1 MTPTIHRRAE
11 ARLDLLQ
18 HFVYIGENNLDAA
31 RRFLT
36 AAQDDCRT
44 LARMPGMGAMREF
57 TNPDLTGLRSWPIK
71 GFEKYLIFYLP
82 TQTGIDVLRVVH
94 GAQDLNRIFEEST

>member
-1 MTPTIHRRAE
+1 VSLTIHRRPA

-36 AAQDDCRT
+36 AAQDACKT
-44 LARMPGMGAMREF
+44 LARMPGMGASRDF
-57 TNPDLTGLRSWPIK
+57 GNPEWADLRAWPIS
-71 GFEKYLIFYLP
+71 GFENFLIFYLP
-82 TQTGIDVLRVVH
+82 TPTGIDVVRVIH
-94 GAQDLNRIFEEST
+94 GAQDLQRIFE

>member
-1 MTPTIHRRAE
+1 VSPTIHRRPA

-36 AAQDDCRT
+36 ATQDACKA
-44 LARMPGMGAMREF
+44 LARMPRMGALRDF
-57 TNPDLTGLRSWPIK
+57 DNPEWAELRSWPVK
-71 GFEKYLIFYLP
+71 GFENFLIFYLP
-82 TQTGIDVLRVVH
+82 TPTGIDVVRVVH
-94 GAQDLNRIFEEST
+94 GAQDLRRVFE

>member
-1 MTPTIHRRAE
+1 VTPTIHRRPE

-36 AAQDDCRT
+36 AAQSDCKS
-44 LARMPGMGAMREF
+44 LARMPGMGAMRDF
-57 TNPDLTGLRSWPIK
+57 NNPAMAGLRSWPIK
-71 GFEKYLIFYLP
+71 GFENFLIFYLP
-82 TQTGIDVLRVVH
+82 TPTGIDVVRVLH
-94 GAQDLNRIFEEST
+94 GAQDLNRIFEST

>member
-1 MTPTIHRRAE
+1 MSPTIHRRPA

-36 AAQDDCRT
+36 AAQDACKA
-44 LARMPGMGAMREF
+44 LARMPGMGALRDF
-57 TNPDLTGLRSWPIK
+57 DNPEWAQLRSWPIK
-71 GFEKYLIFYLP
+71 GFENFLIFYLP
-82 TQTGIDVLRVVH
+82 TPTGIDVVRVIH
-94 GAQDLNRIFEEST
+94 GAQDLRRVFE

>member
-1 MTPTIHRRAE
+1 MSPTIHRRPA

-36 AAQDDCRT
+36 ATQDACKA
-44 LARMPGMGAMREF
+44 LARMPRMGALRDF
-57 TNPDLTGLRSWPIK
+57 DNPEWAELRSWPVK
-71 GFEKYLIFYLP
+71 GFENFLIFYLP
-82 TQTGIDVLRVVH
+82 TPTGIDVVRVVH
-94 GAQDLNRIFEEST
+94 GAQDLRRVFE